1 MAKQQRFAGNSR
13 KSGRGAFVVIV
24 ILVAMVVGYF
34 EIVQPVLQGDAPA
47 AAVRQ
52 LCADEMQQDY
62 VAVYALLSST
72 FIQQFRLNETQ
83 FVQQQQQQGRDQG
96 EGTVQACAIVGRDYG
111 MSMWN
116 TGAAFRVTGT
126 LSQLQNLYLYTGT
139 GPVEVVARH
148 YTDMGTIEVVNDHGW
163 KISSEGIDDILYLAG

>member
-1 MAKQQRFAGNSR
+1 MANQQRIEGNSR

-24 ILVAMVVGYF
+24 ILVAVVVGYF

-83 FVQQQQQQGRDQG
+83 FVQQQQGRDQG
-96 EGTVQACAIVGRDYG
+96 KGTVQACAIVGRDYG
-111 MSMWN
+111 MSLWT
-116 TGAAFRVTGT
+116 TGAVFRVTGT
-126 LSQLQNLYLYTGT
+126 LSQLQNLYQYTGT

-148 YTDMGTIEVVNDHGW
+148 YTDTGTIEVVNDHGW

>member
-1 MAKQQRFAGNSR
+1 MANQQRIEGNSR

-24 ILVAMVVGYF
+24 ILVAVVVGYF

-52 LCADEMQQDY
+52 LCAGEMQQDY

-83 FVQQQQQQGRDQG
+83 FVQQQQGRDQG

-126 LSQLQNLYLYTGT
+126 LSQLQNLYQYTGT

-148 YTDMGTIEVVNDHGW
+148 YTDTGTIEVVNDHGW